1 MQEVILNYLR
11 YFCQL
16 KRLGR
21 LAPLYLIFPFLL
33 SGCGTSKSVM
43 KKITQKVKGSRA
55 SIPELASWESVTN
68 RDGKMPETGHAFFSF
83 SPRMSSETGL
93 TQAILTTPAGSPYRY
108 EFHLPTGQVYRTERY
123 CKQRDVWRSFKSSL
137 TKPPFHEGFI
147 PRLMDATGNPQK
159 ILVFGSKAMHPFNFD
174 RFSKP
179 VTVKIVG
186 GVQEQ
191 YCRRYPCSKQGTW
204 QKRMVL
210 IGIDPLHEDFM
221 GVKTFKKFKKVSDWK
236 YAKSF
241 IENSQGRTSSF
252 YDPEKDRGDNP
263 SYRIVGS
270 FEKESAMRYV
280 TKSGHLFKEKEILT
294 MKKSCDKIYSFLW
307 QASKIFKKAKSI
319 KKSDSKETQ
328 KSFGLFFSSFFED
341 FGRSYRTCSKFMGST
356 KREKNM
362 GKVWFFSFLDGVF
375 HLANLGYSYDCEK
388 KAWAKNVVKN
398 NSLFLEKDQCGPEDV
413 NDAFDSAVTTLG
425 ILYRNKD
432 HSYMYKTYDF
442 GPGGTHQRIYS
453 WVFNRGKKI
462 LCVNE
467 NEKLSFEDT
476 QSSFPNDVRWT
487 PL

>member
-1 MQEVILNYLR
+1 MQKVILDHSR

-21 LAPLYLIFPFLL
+21 LASLYLIFLFLL

-43 KKITQKVKGSRA
+43 KKVTQKVKGSRA

-147 PRLMDATGNPQK
+147 PRLMDATGSPQK

-210 IGIDPLHEDFM
+210 IGVDPLHKEFM

-252 YDPEKDRGDNP
+252 YDPENDRGDNP

-280 TKSGHLFKEKEILT
+280 AKSGHLFKEKEILT

-388 KAWAKNVVKN
+388 KAWGKNVVKN

-453 WVFNRGKKI
+453 WVFNRGKKFFASMRMK
-462 LCVNE
+462 N
-467 NEKLSFEDT
+467 
-476 QSSFPNDVRWT
+476 
-487 PL
+487 